1 MRSVCRLRNKKFF
14 EIHNFYLGISL
25 LPMREH
31 STGARD
37 DPVDLR
43 RLQQFLSVAEHSGFT
58 RAAQQLRLTQ
68 QAISQ
73 SMTNL
78 EKQIGVKLF
87 DRSGRQVELTPAGE
101 VLRDGAVVL
110 LGAAQALVHQV
121 QNMAHDGLRPFVV
134 AHTPAITAEEVHQLL
149 VSVRSAV
156 PNVSVTA
163 LQIFPDVLESAVI
176 GGSADIALRRGVATS
191 KKLASRVIGY
201 HVLRVA
207 VPHGHLLA
215 ERDSLTLRDLRN
227 ERIIVWA
234 PPGISHYT
242 DVILGTCRSA
252 GFEPNFVINHV
263 QGTPPVTAVLD
274 NDGVAFVT
282 APAGRCL
289 AGQVV
294 VIDIGDPPLAPI
306 QAIWLPHKQSAIR
319 DALINGWLC

>member
-1 MRSVCRLRNKKFF
+1 M
-14 EIHNFYLGISL
+14 
-25 LPMREH
+25 PEH
-31 STGARD
+31 SAGIWD

-73 SMTNL
+73 SVTNL
-78 EKQIGVKLF
+78 EKQVGAKLF
-87 DRSGRQVELTPAGE
+87 DRSGRHIALTPAGE
-101 VLRDGAVVL
+101 VLRDGSVVL
-110 LGAAQALVHQV
+110 LAAAQTLVRQV
-121 QNMAHDGLRPFVV
+121 QNTAAEQPRPFVV

-149 VSVRSAV
+149 VPVRSAL

-163 LQIFPDVLESAVI
+163 LQVFPNALEPAVI
-176 GGSADIALRRGVATS
+176 GGSADIALRRGIATP
-191 KKLASRVIGY
+191 KNLASRVIGY

-207 VPHGHLLA
+207 VPREHLLA
-215 ERDSLTLRDLRN
+215 ERDSVALRDLRN

-234 PPGISHYT
+234 PPGVSHYT
-242 DVILGTCRSA
+242 DFILSTCRSA
-252 GFEPNFVINHV
+252 GFEPVFVINHV

-282 APAGRCL
+282 APTGPCL

-294 VIDIGDPPLAPI
+294 VIDIVDPPQAPI
-306 QAIWLPHKQSAIR
+306 QAIWLPHTQSAIR
-319 DALINGWLC
+319 DALTNG